1 MTVNTMEYLFVKSR
15 YLWTINQIFYTCK
28 NISMLIRFSRINHS
42 TNYLWFLIFH
52 FNFYVWTDWFVWI
65 LITYM
70 KLVKTSNL
78 WNIRANLFLRIYF
91 SFCLAIIIYL
101 VFLLRWRI
109 QKSIKLYFLTIT
121 WIVQES
127 LLLLFF
133 NYNYCVTNW
142 FRVLIQNHL
151 IYK

>member
-52 FNFYVWTDWFVWI
+52 FNLYVWTDWFVWI

-91 SFCLAIIIYL
+91 SFCLNNI
-101 VFLLRWRI
+101 FG
-109 QKSIKLYFLTIT
+109 F
-121 WIVQES
+121 S
-127 LLLLFF
+127 LALEGLEVNQVIFSDDHLNSSRFF

-142 FRVLIQNHL
+142 FRILIQNHL